1 MIYEQALR
9 RELAYTTGAV
19 FLVLITIM
27 ITTLVIR
34 ILGFAAN
41 GAVNPQDVIVLI
53 MLAVIGY
60 IAVILSVSI
69 FIAILIVLI
78 RWHRDS
84 EMVVWYA
91 SGLNLKMLYKP
102 VLGFAMPWLIVITC
116 MALFA
121 WPWSNSKT
129 NELSQKFKGRDEV
142 SMIVAGKFF
151 ESANSNRVFFIESV
165 DNISNKIKNV
175 FVTDYKNNRVT
186 VAMAES
192 GFINNQLDGS
202 KQIKIQHGNRYE
214 GQPSQGDFKILEFD
228 EYIVEID
235 KKPSPLIKPS
245 AKETPTID
253 LINYPIPLAQGEL
266 LWRIGLPLMAFGLIM
281 LAVPLAYVNPRK
293 GSYIA
298 MLYAVFFYL
307 IYSNLLNITQS
318 LVSESKRSFL
328 TTFWPIH
335 VLAMILALL
344 LLMYR
349 MNPSIPWWQRFIPG
363 GSRGS

>member
-121 WPWSNSKT
+121 WPWSISKT

-151 ESANSNRVFFIESV
+151 ESANSNRVFLL
-165 DNISNKIKNV
+165 
-175 FVTDYKNNRVT
+175 RVST
-186 VAMAES
+186 TS
-192 GFINNQLDGS
+192 QIRS
-202 KQIKIQHGNRYE
+202 K
-214 GQPSQGDFKILEFD
+214 
-228 EYIVEID
+228 
-235 KKPSPLIKPS
+235 
-245 AKETPTID
+245 T
-253 LINYPIPLAQGEL
+253 
-266 LWRIGLPLMAFGLIM
+266 
-281 LAVPLAYVNPRK
+281 
-293 GSYIA
+293 
-298 MLYAVFFYL
+298 
-307 IYSNLLNITQS
+307 S
-318 LVSESKRSFL
+318 L
-328 TTFWPIH
+328 
-335 VLAMILALL
+335 
-344 LLMYR
+344 
-349 MNPSIPWWQRFIPG
+349 
-363 GSRGS
+363 